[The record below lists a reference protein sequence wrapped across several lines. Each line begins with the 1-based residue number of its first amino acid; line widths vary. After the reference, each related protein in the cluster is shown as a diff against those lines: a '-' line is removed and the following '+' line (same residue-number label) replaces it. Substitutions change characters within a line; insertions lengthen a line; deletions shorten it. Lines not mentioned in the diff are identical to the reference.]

1 MINFMIRSIKLYF
14 RDRASVFFSLLSVFI
29 VIGMYVLFLGNTYA
43 KQFEGTPGGKHMID
57 AWVMAGLLAITAFT
71 TTLGGIGVIVEDKTR
86 KISKDFY
93 SSPISR
99 GSIIGGYILS
109 AFIIGCIMSV
119 ATLALT
125 QTYFLMTGEAV
136 LEWIQMLKAIG
147 ILFLSSFSAVS
158 LFTFITMFIKTQN
171 TFSSLSI
178 LFGTIIGFLTGSYI
192 PLGEMSSG
200 VQKAVML
207 FPAAHTSSLLRK
219 IMMAAPMEK
228 LFADVPELTVNQTRG
243 FLGVDFY
250 WNSTQIPEW
259 VSLLYLAGS
268 GLIFFLLSVWI
279 TSSRKD

>member
-29 VIGMYVLFLGNTYA
+29 VIGMYVLFLGNAYA
-43 KQFEGTPGGKHMID
+43 NQFEGTPGGKHMID
-57 AWVMAGLLAITAFT
+57 SWIMAGLLAITAFT
-71 TTLGGIGVIVEDKTR
+71 TTLGGIGVIVDDKAK

-109 AFIIGCIMSV
+109 AFIIGCIMSLV
-119 ATLALT
+119 TLALT
-125 QTYFLMTGEAV
+125 QAYFLMTGEAM
-136 LEWIQMLKAIG
+136 LGWIQMLKAIG

-158 LFTFITMFIKTQN
+158 LFTFFTMFIKTQN
-171 TFSSLSI
+171 AFSSFSI

-192 PLGEMSSG
+192 PLGEMSAG

-228 LFADVPELTVNQTRG
+228 IFTDVPELIVNQTRG

-250 WNSTQIPEW
+250 WNSAQIPEW
-259 VSLLYLAGS
+259 VSLVYLVGT
-268 GLIFFLLSVWI
+268 GLIFFLLSEWI